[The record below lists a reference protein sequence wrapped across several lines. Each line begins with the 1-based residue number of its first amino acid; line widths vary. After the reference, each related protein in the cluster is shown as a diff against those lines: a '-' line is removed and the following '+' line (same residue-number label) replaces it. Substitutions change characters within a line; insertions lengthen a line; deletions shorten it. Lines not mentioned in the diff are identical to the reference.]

1 MKKINLLTV
10 LIAITMFMASFQT
23 TNAQDKGKSKEYI
36 ANFEAGRTLTKADI
50 KFINSI
56 SGGKADAKDAMIG
69 RYGFKEG
76 MKISAPDATAINNAM
91 AEFGKTHKTGK
102 AADAKPIGK

>member
-23 TNAQDKGKSKEYI
+23 TNAQDKGKNI